1 MRLPGRVSMLA
12 ASSVPLLALVFVLGL
27 TAAAAKSDSSKTPD
41 PFEKIRIWEGR
52 WKIQVQRKETPYS
65 HASSVA
71 YSADCSWLP
80 NRGYMVCDYLSNTID
95 PQEGKVANHLSI
107 FTYSDIDK
115 AYKHLGIG
123 MEGEPH
129 EQVATVDGNVW
140 TTPFEV
146 AGEKGEKLQ
155 CRFVYEF
162 PSPEKQLSRF
172 EISADDGQHWT
183 LVSESVG
190 TKVH

>member
-1 MRLPGRVSMLA
+1 MRLRARGRMLVGSIVS
-12 ASSVPLLALVFVLGL
+12 VVALVLGL
-27 TAAAAKSDSSKTPD
+27 VATAATPDPPKTPD

-52 WKIQVQRKETPYS
+52 WKIQVQRKETLYS
-65 HASSVA
+65 HASSVP
-71 YSADCSWLP
+71 YSATCSWLP
-80 NRGYMVCDYLSNTID
+80 NRGYMVCDYLSDTID

-107 FTYSDIDK
+107 FTYSDKDK
-115 AYKHLGIG
+115 AYKHLGIS

-129 EQVATVDGNVW
+129 EQLTIIEGNVW

-146 AGEKGEKLQ
+146 GGDKGEKLQ
-155 CRFVYEF
+155 CRNVYEF
-162 PSPEKQLSRF
+162 VSPEKQISRF

-190 TKVH
+190 AKVH